1 MTNHNVAE
9 LNIERLDKLAFE
21 LLQEQTVSAV
31 VLALGSNHNADY
43 HLSQV
48 RSSLAELGE
57 IQLSTAFENP
67 DFTAT
72 LQQPKPAYTNQ
83 GVYLA
88 LKENMTLGQLQQMF
102 RHLEEQCGRL
112 RSVKTEANTEQTSF
126 TPVSMDIDT
135 LLVAL
140 DKKNSLSN
148 NNNSWTI
155 VTDRYPFKEHEM
167 MAVIELANELPITL
181 EVGVR

>member
-1 MTNHNVAE
+1 MTNHGVAE
-9 LNIERLDKLAFE
+9 LNIECLDKLVFE
-21 LLQEQTVSAV
+21 SLQEQTVTAV

-48 RSSLAELGE
+48 RSSLAALGE
-57 IQLSTAFENP
+57 MQLSTAFENP

-88 LKENMTLGQLQQMF
+88 LKENMTLGQLQQIF
-102 RHLEEQCGRL
+102 RQLEEQCGRL
-112 RSVKTEANTEQTSF
+112 RSVKTEAKIDQTRF

-140 DKKNSLSN
+140 DKKNSLSDN
-148 NNNSWTI
+148 NRWII
-155 VTDRYPFKEHEM
+155 VAERYPFKEHE
-167 MAVIELANELPITL
+167 ISSLQELCSMRNKQ
-181 EVGVR
+181 